1 VSDNTVDPQKK
12 RSVSE
17 QKRLAILEAAK
28 EIFVEQGF
36 LATSMD
42 AVAMKANVSKR
53 TLYNHFPSK
62 EELFSS
68 IILQLLSYT
77 QEIMQ
82 QAFDPNRP
90 VRDQL
95 IEIAELKTQLFTNED
110 TLPITRL
117 ILSETI
123 RDPEKMLN
131 VLSKIEESEACFFE
145 FLEQATHKGALKITN
160 PQRAATQFFSLIK
173 GELFWP
179 MIIKGQE
186 LPDDE
191 TCQQVIE
198 QAVDIFLSYY
208 GGE

>member
-1 VSDNTVDPQKK
+1 MSDNTVDPQKK

-42 AVAMKANVSKR
+42 AVAMKAGVSKR
-53 TLYNHFPSK
+53 TVYNHFPSK

-82 QAFDPNRP
+82 QAFDPSRP

-131 VLSKIEESEACFFE
+131 VLSKIEESEAVFFE

-179 MIIKGQE
+179 MIIKGQG
-186 LPDDE
+186 LPDQE

>member
-1 VSDNTVDPQKK
+1 MSDNTVDPQKK

-42 AVAMKANVSKR
+42 AVAMKAGVSKR
-53 TLYNHFPSK
+53 TVYNHFPSK

-131 VLSKIEESEACFFE
+131 VLSKIEESEAVFFE

-179 MIIKGQE
+179 MIIKGQG